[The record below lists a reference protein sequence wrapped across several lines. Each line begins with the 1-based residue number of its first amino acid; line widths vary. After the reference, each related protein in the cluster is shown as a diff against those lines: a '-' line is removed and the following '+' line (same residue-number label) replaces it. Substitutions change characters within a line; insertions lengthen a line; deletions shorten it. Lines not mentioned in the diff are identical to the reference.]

1 MKLVLYKME
10 GCGPCGLVQK
20 KVDSVLAKSPEY
32 KPLIDIV
39 MVYEGEETLKD
50 KDLHG
55 FPVLVTLNEEGEE
68 VNRLIGGVNILNGLR
83 GALESLAA

>member
-20 KVDSVLAKSPEY
+20 KVDSVLNKSPEY
-32 KPLIDIV
+32 KSLIDIV

-55 FPVLVTLNEEGEE
+55 FPVLVTVNEDGDE

-83 GALESLAA
+83 TALESLSV

>member
-20 KVDSVLAKSPEY
+20 KVDSVLTKNPEY
-32 KPLIDIV
+32 APFIDIV
-39 MVYEGEETLKD
+39 MVYEGEEMLKE

-83 GALESLAA
+83 GALEALTV